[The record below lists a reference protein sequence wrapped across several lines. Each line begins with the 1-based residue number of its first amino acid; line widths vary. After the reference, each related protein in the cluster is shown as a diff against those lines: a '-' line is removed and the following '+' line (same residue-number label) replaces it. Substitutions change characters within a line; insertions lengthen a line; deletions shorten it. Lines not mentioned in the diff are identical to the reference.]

1 MAEQNYATA
10 PEAEKRRQERM
21 ARRNSEN
28 ETAGIPQPIRKM
40 KKSKARN
47 RGRMMRD

>member
-10 PEAEKRRQERM
+10 PPAEKRRQERM

-28 ETAGIPQPIRKM
+28 ETAGIPQPIRKF
-40 KKSKARN
+40 KKSTARS
-47 RGRMMRD
+47 RAREAR

>member
-10 PEAEKRRQERM
+10 PPAEKRRQERM

-28 ETAGIPQPIRKM
+28 ETAGIPQPLRNK
-40 KKSKARN
+40 KKSTARS
-47 RGRMMRD
+47 RAREAR